1 MTIDPKLLERD
12 PDRVARM
19 FTEISPRYD
28 LLNRVLSFGMD
39 GPWRRQAVRMARKT
53 GRPVPE
59 IYHLFAFRPQAAKH
73 LANFMQEVMR
83 APSPLSAGQREL
95 IAAWTSARN
104 GCLF

>member
-1 MTIDPKLLERD
+1 MYLKDVERHEPG
-12 PDRVARM
+12 PDAGR
-19 FTEISPRYD
+19 
-28 LLNRVLSFGMD
+28 FG
-39 GPWRRQAVRMARKT
+39 QAIRMARKS

-59 IYHLFAFRPQAAKH
+59 IYHLFAFRPQAAQH

-104 GCLF
+104 HCPF